1 MNASPSTCAGRC
13 GCQPCACPSA
23 ATTPLATANRPGL
36 SGLRYRVGT
45 HGAFMAAM
53 QARLG
58 NVTVAV
64 EQTTSAGVQSTVYHP
79 LQGLTTRELNDPAM
93 ALLDGW
99 ASLGDVLTFYQER
112 IANEG
117 YLRTAQERRSVLEMA
132 RLVGYELKPGVAASV
147 FLAFTVDDKQTEP
160 ALIPLGTRAQS
171 LPGPG
176 ETAQVFE
183 TSEDFS
189 ARAEWNN
196 LRPRSEAA
204 QDIQLANVLLLSE
217 VVVEGTSTQL
227 KTGDNILLTFEQI
240 AAATQMGELAG
251 SKKTVA
257 ALRMISKV
265 VADADKK
272 RSQLQ
277 LQPLPS
283 LLQAIS
289 IALHTLVQA
298 AARVTIL
305 DTDTQTRRDNNLA
318 IIRAANR
325 VWQQALLAQL
335 APLQQV
341 AALARQRVMTAI
353 ALPVGGSGPGFEG
366 NSLMSNLLGAYIYDV
381 NAVDPVVKTALE
393 TFEATAVAAVRAEDR
408 DDNSPER
415 TYLSEFVQ
423 SLLKPLQ
430 PQVAN
435 SQQLARSLDKS
446 FRTGADNHPQLL
458 LNLAP
463 GLRDHFYTAWENAN
477 LGQTSPPLTAVYALR
492 ATLTLFGANVAK
504 RATFAVVNAA
514 GQPGDATLLPQNNW
528 QDWTLDSSEANQ
540 LAFLESVNAA
550 ILPESLV
557 IIDNGGTGSSGQR
570 QLMQIQQVETVNRT
584 AYGLS
589 AKCSKLSFATD
600 WWNTTGASMDTLRKT
615 LFLAQSDELTLAK
628 ALIDTPVFGQT
639 IDLDGLYKEL
649 QSGRFIILT
658 GERADIKDVSGIEVS
673 ELLMIES
680 IVHNDQPKVP
690 GDSLYSTLHL
700 ATRTAYRYRRDT
712 IQIAANVV
720 RATHGETRSETLGSG
735 DGSSALQCFTLK
747 QAPLTFVSANN
758 PQGVQSTLAVTVDNI
773 TWHET
778 DSLNQSGPHARQF
791 VSQIDDDDQT
801 RICFGNGV
809 NGARLPTGV
818 ENIKAVYRQGIGKSG
833 NARAGQISQLLTR
846 PLGVREVL
854 NPLRASGGADRE
866 TRDQARKNVPL
877 AVMALDR
884 LVALADYA
892 SFART
897 FGGIGKAE
905 VARIS
910 DGRRELIH
918 LTVAGAEDAPLDPAS
933 DLMQNLKQALL
944 RYGDPDLPLVLQA
957 RELTIL
963 ILAANIKID
972 PDYQWEVV
980 EQAARQSLLDAFS
993 FERRELGQ
1001 SALLCEV
1008 IAALQNVPGVV
1019 YVDVD
1024 SFGGVPEKIISSDFN
1039 GNPTRDLPTLD
1050 ELATIIADIQNPP
1063 DGDDGDDDDDDGN
1076 FSGVFNGN
1084 GDDAADSS
1092 GFDSTSSKPPPR
1104 PAGRVIAGT
1113 ASGAHGTT
1121 IPAQL
1126 LLFVASLPD
1135 TLILNQI
1142 K

>member
-13 GCQPCACPSA
+13 GCQPCACPPA
-23 ATTPLATANRPGL
+23 VTTPLATANRPGL
-36 SGLRYRVGT
+36 PGLRYRVGT

-64 EQTTSAGVQSTVYHP
+64 EQTTSAGVQNTVYHP

-147 FLAFTVDDKQTEP
+147 FLAFTVEDKQTEP

-204 QDIQLANVLLLSE
+204 QDIQLGNVLLLSE
-217 VVVEGTSTQL
+217 LVVEGTSTQL

-257 ALRMISKV
+257 AVRLISKV

-298 AARVTIL
+298 VARVRIL

-318 IIRAANR
+318 IIHAANR
-325 VWQQALLAQL
+325 IWQQALLAQL

-341 AALARQRVMTAI
+341 ALLARQRVMTAI
-353 ALPVGGSGPGFEG
+353 ALPVGGGGPGFEG

-381 NAVDPVVKTALE
+381 NAVDPAVKTALE
-393 TFEATAVAAVRAEDR
+393 TFEATAEAAVRAEDH
-408 DDNSPER
+408 DATSPER

-423 SLLKPLQ
+423 SLLKPRQ

-446 FRTGADNHPQLL
+446 FRAGADNHPQLL

-463 GLRDHFYTAWENAN
+463 ALRDHFYTAWENAN
-477 LGQTSPPLTAVYALR
+477 LGQTSPPLKAVYALR

-504 RATFAVVNAA
+504 RATFAVVNAT
-514 GQPGDATLLPQNNW
+514 GQPLNPNLLPQNNW
-528 QDWTLDSSEANQ
+528 QDWSLDSSEATQ

-557 IIDNGGTGSSGQR
+557 IIDNGSGQR
-570 QLMQIQQVETVNRT
+570 QLMQIRQVETVNRT

-600 WWNTTGASMDTLRKT
+600 WWNPVTATMDSLRKT
-615 LFLAQSDELTLAK
+615 LFLAQSEELTLAR
-628 ALIDTPVFGQT
+628 APIDTPVYGQT

-658 GERADIKDVSGIEVS
+658 GERADIRDVSGIEVS

-700 ATRTAYRYRRDT
+700 ATRTAYRYRRGS
-712 IQIAANVV
+712 IRIAANVV

-735 DGSSALQCFTLK
+735 DGASALQCFTLK
-747 QAPLTFVSANN
+747 QSPLTFVSANN
-758 PQGVQSTLAVTVDNI
+758 PQGVQSTLKVTVDNI

-778 DSLNQSGPHARQF
+778 DSLNQSGPYARQF
-791 VSQIDDDDQT
+791 VSQLDDDDQT

-846 PLGVREVL
+846 PLGVREVF

-884 LVALADYA
+884 LVSLADYA

-910 DGRRELIH
+910 NGRREVIH
-918 LTVAGAEDAPLDPAS
+918 LTVAGADDAPLDPAS
-933 DLMQNLKQALL
+933 ELMQNLRQALL

-957 RELTIL
+957 RELMIL

-972 PDYQWEVV
+972 PDYQWELV
-980 EQAARQSLLDAFS
+980 EQAARQSVLDAFS

-1008 IAALQNVPGVV
+1008 IAAIQNVPGVV

-1024 SFGGVPEKIISSDFN
+1024 SFGGVPERVISSDRS
-1039 GNPTRDLPTLD
+1039 GNPTRALPTLD
-1050 ELATIIADIQNPP
+1050 ELATIIANIQNPP
-1063 DGDDGDDDDDDGN
+1063 DDDDDDDDGN

-1084 GDDAADSS
+1084 GDDDENTGPAGSS
-1092 GFDSTSSKPPPR
+1092 GTPR
-1104 PAGRVIAGT
+1104 AWPEDRVSAST
-1113 ASGAHGTT
+1113 ASGAHGST

-1126 LLFVASLPD
+1126 LMFVASLPD